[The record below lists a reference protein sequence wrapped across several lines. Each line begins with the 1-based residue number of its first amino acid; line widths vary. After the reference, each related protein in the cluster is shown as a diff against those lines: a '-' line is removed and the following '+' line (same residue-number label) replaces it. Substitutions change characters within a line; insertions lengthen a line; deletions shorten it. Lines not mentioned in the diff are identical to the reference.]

1 MLLDP
6 ASAAADPAL
15 ALVRDVYPA
24 DLLVP
29 ISHARPRQPGEK
41 PFVTLTYAQSLDG
54 KIAGKGGKQLLLSG
68 QESMT
73 LTHRL
78 RQLHDSILVGV
89 GTVIND
95 DPQLTARIP
104 HLLPK
109 KDQPLPIIL
118 DSSLRIPTTAKLLSN
133 ARKGIGK
140 GPLVVC
146 SAIRGAEPY
155 LKCQAIKETGGTVFL
170 AEASGRRIDLHKFLH
185 EEVATPYLGRSLM
198 VEGGASVISSFLA
211 TPGLVDLVIV
221 TVAPVLVG
229 DEGVSVTKEGVD
241 LPQLEH
247 VRTQVFGKD
256 TVFVCKPVYT

>member
-1 MLLDP
+1 MLLEP
-6 ASAAADPAL
+6 ANAGADPAL
-15 ALVRDVYPA
+15 ALVRDIYPA

-29 ISHARPRQPGEK
+29 VSHARPRQPGEK

-104 HLLPK
+104 HLLPL
-109 KDQPLPIIL
+109 KDQPLPIVL
-118 DSSLRIPTTAKLLSN
+118 DSSLRMPLTSKLLSN
-133 ARKGIGK
+133 ARKGISK
-140 GPLVVC
+140 APLVVC
-146 SAIRGAEPY
+146 KRLRGGEKG
-155 LKCQAIKETGGTVFL
+155 LESQAISEAGGKVYIANDF
-170 AEASGRRIDLHKFLH
+170 GRGIDLRKLIHDPA
-185 EEVATPYLGRSLM
+185 ATPFLGRSLM

-241 LPQLEH
+241 LPRLEH

-256 TVFVCKPVYT
+256 AVFVCKPVYP